1 MHVPLSRMV
10 LRLRTLA
17 SVMALA
23 VLAAAPLTAISQPQ
37 PGAAPH
43 GAPPAQP
50 EWIQRSNANAQVLM
64 GVFAKLAP
72 EQAGRMGVPGLD
84 GEIFDLKPG
93 YEQRAEEMG
102 DAALA
107 ALEQRLAAEK
117 DPLVRED
124 IEILIDRSKLGREG
138 YELNHRLTL
147 PYFDVAGTV
156 FHGLRALLDDQIAP
170 ERRSVALVRLKKYA
184 GTESGYTPIAV
195 LAEARTRERLAET
208 ALIGPARDEVERDLA
223 QASTYTQGIAQLFE
237 KYKVG
242 GYKKPLAEL
251 EKQLKA
257 YETFVRAE
265 IMPRARTDFRL
276 PPELYAHN
284 LKQFGNDMPVPELT
298 SRAAVAFK
306 EIQNQMQAMAPRVA
320 QEKGWPFT
328 SYRDVL
334 KELKKTQIA
343 GDAILAYYEKR
354 IQDVEAIIE
363 REHIVTLPQRKMR
376 VRLASEAE
384 AAAVPAPN
392 MQPPRMIGNT
402 GEMGT
407 FVLPLQIPGK
417 TPAEKLAFDD
427 FTFEAASWT
436 LTAHE
441 GRPGHE
447 LQFASVV
454 EKGVS
459 LARALFAIN
468 SVNVEGWGLYAE
480 SELQPYE
487 PLEGQFITLQHRLM
501 RAARAFL
508 DPGLQAGTVTKEEAM
523 RVLREDVGLSEAM
536 ATQEVQRYTFLAPG
550 QAPSYFVGY
559 NRLLQIRQKAELAL
573 GSRFDRK
580 QFNDFVLAQ
589 GMLPPRLLEKAV
601 MEGFVRSKKSATAGG

>member
-1 MHVPLSRMV
+1 VDVLSSPCRPS
-10 LRLRTLA
+10 RTVEMRALVTA
-17 SVMALA
+17 LMALA
-23 VLAAAPLTAISQPQ
+23 AVPIAALAQPH
-37 PGAAPH
+37 P
-43 GAPPAQP
+43 P

-72 EQAGRMGVPGLD
+72 EHAGRMGVPGLD
-84 GEIFDLKPG
+84 TEILDLKPG
-93 YEQRAEEMG
+93 YEERAEEAG
-102 DAALA
+102 QQAVAVLK
-107 ALEQRLAAEK
+107 QRLEGEK

-124 IEILIDRSKLGREG
+124 LEILIDRAVQSREG
-138 YELNHRLTL
+138 HDLSHKLML
-147 PYFDVAGTV
+147 PYFDVSSTV
-156 FHGLRALLDDQIAP
+156 FQGLRALLDDQVAP
-170 ERRSVALVRLKKYA
+170 ERRSAALVRLRRYA
-184 GTESGYTPIAV
+184 GMEQGYTPIAQ

-208 ALIGPARDEVERDLA
+208 SLLGPVKGELERDLS
-223 QASTYTQGIAQLFE
+223 QGGTYVDGIAQLFE
-237 KYKVG
+237 KYKIS
-242 GYKKPLAEL
+242 GYKKPLEQL
-251 EKQLKA
+251 KKQLGA
-257 YETFVRAE
+257 YEGFVRAE
-265 IMPRARTDFRL
+265 ILPRARADFRQ
-276 PPELYAHN
+276 PPELYAHG
-284 LKQFGNDMPVPELT
+284 LKQFGNDMPLPEMT

-306 EIQNQMQAMAPRVA
+306 EIQNQMQAMAPRLA
-320 QEKGWPFT
+320 AEKGWKLT
-328 SYRDVL
+328 NYRDVL
-334 KELKKTQIA
+334 RELKKQQLA
-343 GDAILAYYEKR
+343 GDAILPFYEKR
-354 IQDVEAIIE
+354 IQEVEEIIR
-363 REHIVTLPQRKMR
+363 REGIVTLPQRKMLI
-376 VRLASEAE
+376 RLASEAE

-392 MQPPRMIGNT
+392 MQPPRLIGNT

-417 TPAEKLAFDD
+417 TPQQKLAFDD

-459 LARALFAIN
+459 LARALFALN

-508 DPGLQAGTVTKEEAM
+508 DPGLQAGTVTEGEAM

-559 NRLLQIRQKAELAL
+559 NRLLQIRQQAELAL
-573 GSRFDRK
+573 GNGFNRTR
-580 QFNDFVLAQ
+580 FNDFILSQ
-589 GMLPPRLLEKAV
+589 GMLPPRLLEKT
-601 MEGFVRSKKSATAGG
+601 VREEFIPSQKSHVAGD